1 MQSLSWGNMSELT
14 RTPFAQKVLKTGSVQ
29 VISAADELFN
39 HVDSNLP
46 MWAETGDRSVRLT
59 VTFDKPFGETPAL
72 TLGVIGL
79 DCDHSTNLRYG
90 LSAEKVFREGFEV
103 VFVTWGDTR
112 IARASVSWQAI
123 GSPVS
128 EPPPVSRASAASTKK

>member
-1 MQSLSWGNMSELT
+1 MSDVT
-14 RTPFAQKVLKTGSVQ
+14 GTPLAQKVLKTGSIQ
-29 VISAADELFN
+29 VISAAGELFN
-39 HVDSNLP
+39 HVDDNLP

-59 VTFDKPFGETPAL
+59 VTFDEPFGETPAL

-79 DCDHSTNLRYG
+79 DCDHNTNLRYS

-112 IARASVSWQAI
+112 IARTSVSWQAI

-128 EPPPVSRASAASTKK
+128 EPPPVARASTQGNRI